1 MYYVDKI
8 LKPRE
13 RRTYVAFEPF
23 SPIVREKLAE
33 LKNNY
38 QKKGLFNEILND
50 KNFKTIS
57 INEKT
62 KKKTKKKTILHP
74 QSREPDSKNWEKT
87 QAIAKAL
94 NQANKDVIFL
104 PEYKDKPSADA
115 LLEFKGKY
123 TIADFK
129 YFTTTKASNIANEL
143 KNTYKNTPT
152 IVMQFEKIDT
162 GILKAAIEEL
172 KRKESL
178 GNMVIVNK
186 YSKIVEISKSD
197 IEIGLHRLLLK
208 GFF

>member
-1 MYYVDKI
+1 MEENKGYWGDSKKIKQKVDKI

-57 INEKT
+57 INE
-62 KKKTKKKTILHP
+62 KTKKKTILHP

-152 IVMQFEKIDT
+152 IVMQFK
-162 GILKAAIEEL
+162 KN
-172 KRKESL
+172 R
-178 GNMVIVNK
+178 
-186 YSKIVEISKSD
+186 
-197 IEIGLHRLLLK
+197 HRYFK
-208 GFF
+208 GYY